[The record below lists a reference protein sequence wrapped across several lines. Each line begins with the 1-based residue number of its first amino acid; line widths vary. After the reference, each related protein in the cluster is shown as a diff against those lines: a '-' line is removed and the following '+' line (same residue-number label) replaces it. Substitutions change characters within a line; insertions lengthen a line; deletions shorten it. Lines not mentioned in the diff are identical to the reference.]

1 MRGTAEALAWTGVYA
16 VWARIAGTGDWQPA
30 MVNMGTRPTVQDD
43 GITET
48 MEVHLLEGG
57 RQCYDET
64 MELRF
69 MARLR
74 DEMMFEGLKALQD
87 QLQQDAQ
94 KGAFYLSD

>member
-1 MRGTAEALAWTGVYA
+1 
-16 VWARIAGTGDWQPA
+16 

-64 MELRF
+64 MELLF

-74 DEMMFEGLKALQD
+74 DEMMFEGFRPPRPAATGCPKRRV
-87 QLQQDAQ
+87 
-94 KGAFYLSD
+94 LS